1 MSAKPTRAA
10 TEGIKKRRLRREPP
24 SSMREN
30 RLGERTAQKPV
41 RSPCAPY
48 TEHEGAALIIVA
60 VKGVGEIEVGDQLGV
75 GHVRDIESD
84 FRIGRDLSEQAG
96 ETQAGRHVHLTI
108 GSAIQVRA
116 AWFGWF

>member
-24 SSMREN
+24 SSMHEN

-60 VKGVGEIEVGDQLGV
+60 VKGVVEIEVGDQLGV
-75 GHVRDIESD
+75 GG
-84 FRIGRDLSEQAG
+84 GRG
-96 ETQAGRHVHLTI
+96 GGGGGRGGRGRAGRA
-108 GSAIQVRA
+108 GGARAGRRGRRAGGRAI
-116 AWFGWF
+116 